1 MARQLFS
8 PPFSL
13 ETIHSVVSFCF
24 LKKYWFISLLIGSS
38 PPACV
43 MGPCPNQSLKSRR
56 AHPLIGQAW
65 ITWWSLTWE
74 RVETNSGDGIHTQTK
89 WESLYRKVGVV
100 CGQTKAS
107 ECRPHKISGG
117 VPLPVSSHDRERLP
131 LGFQC
136 QCWGLGRK
144 TAVTLF
150 VSGVPPG
157 AVNSGLVGK
166 VDLHGSNLVS
176 GPASYW
182 GLQWSYKR
190 RLMDWIDTP
199 EESTSPHKKIVH

>member
-1 MARQLFS
+1 MPEPIPEVQES
-8 PPFSL
+8 
-13 ETIHSVVSFCF
+13 T
-24 LKKYWFISLLIGSS
+24 SS
-38 PPACV
+38 
-43 MGPCPNQSLKSRR
+43 N
-56 AHPLIGQAW
+56 
-65 ITWWSLTWE
+65 WSGLDHMMIPDLGE
-74 RVETNSGDGIHTQTK
+74 GGDKLWRWYSNTHRLTK

-107 ECRPHKISGG
+107 ECRPHKISRG
-117 VPLPVSSHDRERLP
+117 VPLPVSSQDRERLP

-150 VSGVPPG
+150 VSG
-157 AVNSGLVGK
+157 AVNSGLGGK

-199 EESTSPHKKIVH
+199 EESTRPHKKIVH